1 MKENLSLDFRL
12 KKIIDEAR
20 NHVLEEMKQ
29 WFNELRA

>member
-20 NHVLEEMKQ
+20 NHVLEEMKH
-29 WFNELRA
+29 NDLMS